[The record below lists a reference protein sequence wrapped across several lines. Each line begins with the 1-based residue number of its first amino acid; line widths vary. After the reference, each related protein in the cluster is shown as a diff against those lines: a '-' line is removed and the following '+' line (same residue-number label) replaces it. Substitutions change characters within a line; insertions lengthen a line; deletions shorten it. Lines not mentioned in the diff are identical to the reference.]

1 MTKSGFLCDNQ
12 LSEWT
17 EKRLQ
22 RTSQC
27 QTCTKNKKGHGHRW
41 SAASLIHYSSLNP
54 GETITSE
61 KYAQQIDE
69 MHRKLQWS
77 TSISQQNEPN
87 SSLRQCLTAC
97 HKTNASKV
105 ERTESQ
111 SFASSLIFTW
121 SLVKGLPLLQ
131 ASWQLFAEKMLSQ
144 QMEEENAF
152 QGFIESQITNFY
164 ATEINKLISHLQKY
178 VDYNGSYFD

>member
-69 MHRKLQWS
+69 MHRKLQRLQPALVNRKAPFS
-77 TSISQQNEPN
+77 TMPNCTWHNQHLSWTNWATKYCLICHIHLTSLQPTTTSLSISTTFCKQ
-87 SSLRQCLTAC
+87 
-97 HKTNASKV
+97 NASTTS
-105 ERTESQ
+105 RRQ
-111 SFASSLIFTW
+111 
-121 SLVKGLPLLQ
+121 
-131 ASWQLFAEKMLSQ
+131 KMLSKSSL
-144 QMEEENAF
+144 NPKACIF
-152 QGFIESQITNFY
+152 
-164 ATEINKLISHLQKY
+164 KLQA
-178 VDYNGSYFD
+178 